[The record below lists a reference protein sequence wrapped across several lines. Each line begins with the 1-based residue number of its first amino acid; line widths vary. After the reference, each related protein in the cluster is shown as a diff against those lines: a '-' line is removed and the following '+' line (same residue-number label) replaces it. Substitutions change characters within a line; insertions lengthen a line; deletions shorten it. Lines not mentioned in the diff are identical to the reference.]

1 MKMATI
7 AESLHDSPRALRW
20 LLKFLKE
27 ELAPYQGRTETVA
40 RMVLAATLVM
50 IICETFRIPYA
61 FEGAIFTFIILR
73 ESPRATLQSAAAILL
88 AVGIGAAYV
97 LISAGF
103 VISVPILHFVWVIG
117 SFFLTFYALSAMVNY
132 GAASTFAIVIAV
144 AVPIWDRHVSAET
157 NVEDTLWLTLAV
169 SIGAVVA
176 AAVELTLA
184 RVDPGDDIVL
194 PIAERLSAVE
204 SLLVCC
210 AQTCNPEDAS
220 KKKVIRFGMLGTSSL
235 RRLLLRSNYPAQY
248 RAQLSG
254 VVALVGRLVD
264 ITAALSE
271 LSFEPTDSDAKQL
284 RSLASTLAIIRT
296 DLMNRRISGSIHFDS
311 DYTISNVPLLAEMQN
326 IVSLIPQA
334 FKDSESMEAHL
345 PPSRDKLQWKL
356 TASDA
361 FVNPEHLKFA
371 LRGCLAASGC
381 YIIYNSIAWP
391 SIGAPAM
398 ATCLLTAVSTVG
410 ASRQRQIVRF
420 AAFVVGGV
428 LIGIGSEIFILPHID
443 SIAGFTIFFVL
454 VMALA
459 SWFMTSSPRLSYFGF
474 QIVVVFTLINLQEFA
489 RQTSLAAAKDRV
501 VGVGLGLCMMWLVFD
516 QLWSTP
522 VALEMQ
528 RAFISTLRLLAQF
541 AREPLSKD
549 LTVAAERAFSLR
561 EMINSSFEE
570 VRALADA
577 VLLETGPSRKQD
589 LVLRGRIER
598 WQPQLRM
605 FLIMRVALWR
615 YRLRVSGFELPAPV
629 ATAQQEF
636 DEALADVMNG
646 MADRSEGKTSQG
658 KDDFEDAFEGLE
670 RTIRSYCSEGPQGLL
685 APELQAFLALSRS
698 IEKVTLCLDNESNKS
713 N

>member
-1 MKMATI
+1 MATI
-7 AESLHDSPRALRW
+7 AESLHDSPRALPW

-27 ELAPYQGRTETVA
+27 ELAPYQGRAETVA

-73 ESPRATLQSAAAILL
+73 ESPRATLQSAAATFLS
-88 AVGIGAAYV
+88 VGIGAAYV

-103 VISVPILHFVWVIG
+103 VISLPILHFVWVIG
-117 SFFLTFYALSAMVNY
+117 SFFLTFYALSAMANY

-204 SLLVCC
+204 SVLVCC

-220 KKKVIRFGMLGTSSL
+220 KKKVIRFDMLGTSSL
-235 RRLLLRSNYPAQY
+235 RRLLRRSNYPAQY
-248 RAQLSG
+248 RAQWSG
-254 VVALVGRLVD
+254 VVALVERLVD

-311 DYTISNVPLLAEMQN
+311 DYTISNVPLLAEIQN

-334 FKDSESMEAHL
+334 FTDSESMEEQL

-356 TASDA
+356 TAPDA

-428 LIGIGSEIFILPHID
+428 LIGIGSEIFILPHLD
-443 SIAGFTIFFVL
+443 SIAGFTIFFAL
-454 VMALA
+454 VIALA

-516 QLWSTP
+516 QLWSAP
-522 VALEMQ
+522 VALELQ

-549 LTVAAERAFSLR
+549 LTVAAEHAFSLR

-577 VLLETGPSRKQD
+577 VLLETGPSRQQG

-605 FLIMRVALWR
+605 LFIMRVALWR
-615 YRLRVSGFELPAPV
+615 YRVRVSGFELPAPV

-636 DEALADVMNG
+636 DEALADVMDG
-646 MADRSEGKTSQG
+646 MADRSEGKKSQG

-670 RTIRSYCSEGPQGLL
+670 RTVRSYCSEGPQGLL
-685 APELQAFLALSRS
+685 APDLQAFLALSRS
-698 IEKVTLCLDNESNKS
+698 IENVTLCLDNEI
-713 N
+713 

>member
-1 MKMATI
+1 
-7 AESLHDSPRALRW
+7 
-20 LLKFLKE
+20 
-27 ELAPYQGRTETVA
+27 
-40 RMVLAATLVM
+40 VLAATLVM

-169 SIGAVVA
+169 SLGAVVA

-334 FKDSESMEAHL
+334 FTDSESMEAHL

-428 LIGIGSEIFILPHID
+428 LIGIGSEIFILPHTD

-670 RTIRSYCSEGPQGLL
+670 RTVRSYCSEGPQGLL

>member
-1 MKMATI
+1 MAT
-7 AESLHDSPRALRW
+7 AAQSLYESPHALTW
-20 LLKFLKE
+20 FLEFLKE
-27 ELAPYQGRTETVA
+27 ELAPYPGRAGTIA

-50 IICETFRIPYA
+50 IICVTFRIPYA
-61 FEGAIFTFIILR
+61 FEGAIYTFIVLR
-73 ESPRATLQSAAAILL
+73 ESPRATLQSAGAALL
-88 AVGIGAAYV
+88 SVGIGAAYV

-103 VISVPILHFVWVIG
+103 VISVPILHFLWVIG
-117 SFFLTFYALSAMVNY
+117 SFFLTFYALSAMINY
-132 GAASTFAIVIAV
+132 GAASTFAIMIAV

-169 SIGAVVA
+169 SIGAVISV
-176 AAVELTLA
+176 AVELAFA
-184 RVDPGDDIVL
+184 RVNPGDDIVL

-204 SLLVCC
+204 SLLACYAEGC
-210 AQTCNPEDAS
+210 PPDNAS
-220 KKKVIRFGMLGTSSL
+220 KNKVIRFGMLGTSSL
-235 RRLLLRSNYPAQY
+235 RRLLRRSDYSAQY
-248 RAQLSG
+248 RVQMSG

-264 ITAALSE
+264 ITATLTE
-271 LSFEPTDSDAKQL
+271 LSFEPTESDEKQL
-284 RSLASTLAIIRT
+284 RALGATIAIIRT
-296 DLMNRRISGSIHFDS
+296 DLMNRRLSSSIHFDS
-311 DYTISNVPLLAEMQN
+311 DHAFSHVPLLTEMQN
-326 IVSLIPQA
+326 IVSFIPQA
-334 FKDSESMEAHL
+334 FTDSESMKVHL
-345 PPSRDKLQWKL
+345 PASRDMSRSKLMHQ
-356 TASDA
+356 DA

-391 SIGAPAM
+391 GIGAPAM

-420 AAFVVGGV
+420 AAFVVGGF

-443 SIAGFTIFFVL
+443 SIPGFTIFFTL
-454 VMALA
+454 VIALA
-459 SWFMTSSPRLSYFGF
+459 AWFMTSSPRLSYFGF

-489 RQTSLAAAKDRV
+489 RQTSLAAVRDRV

-516 QLWSTP
+516 QLWSAP

-561 EMINSSFEE
+561 DMINSSFEE

-577 VLLETGPSRKQD
+577 VLLETGPSRQQD

-605 FLIMRVALWR
+605 LFIMRVALWR
-615 YRLRVSGFELPAPV
+615 YRVRVSGFELPAPV

-636 DEALADVMNG
+636 DEALADVMDG

-670 RTIRSYCSEGPQGLL
+670 RTVRSYRSEGPQGSL
-685 APELQAFLALSRS
+685 APELQAFLALSRRIADLTIS
-698 IEKVTLCLDNESNKS
+698 VALAVENA
-713 N
+713 